1 MADAA
6 GMQWGRVARR
16 IRVPLG
22 FVFAVLYFW
31 LARPTWRFLA
41 FGAILILPG
50 LLIRALASGHVRKNE
65 ALATS
70 GLYAYTR
77 NPLYFGSLLMG
88 VGFAVAARSWWV
100 GVALVVMF
108 LAIYLPVI
116 RDEEAYLRGKFPE
129 FEEYARRVPR
139 MFPRFTPLRS
149 DDGGSGF
156 SLALYLKHREYNAL
170 IGCTL
175 LAGALVLKM
184 TVPETRF
191 AVRCLS
197 APSSS
202 MSMVGILRL
211 RFRPPGAD
219 ENFAQADS
227 AKGRR
232 GTYFFANNSLAWLN
246 SGRVELPPSHV
257 FSNSA

>member
-1 MADAA
+1 MPEYS
-6 GMQWGRVARR
+6 RVARR

-31 LARPTWRFLA
+31 LARPTWRFIAL
-41 FGAILILPG
+41 GAILIVPG

-65 ALATS
+65 ALATT
-70 GLYAYTR
+70 GPYAYTR
-77 NPLYFGSLLMG
+77 NPLYLGSLLMG

-116 RDEEAYLRGKFPE
+116 RDEEVFLRAKFPE

-156 SLALYLKHREYNAL
+156 SLDLYLKHREYNAL
-170 IGCTL
+170 IGCVFL
-175 LAGALVLKM
+175 VGALFVKM
-184 TVPETRF
+184 RF
-191 AVRCLS
+191 
-197 APSSS
+197 
-202 MSMVGILRL
+202 
-211 RFRPPGAD
+211 
-219 ENFAQADS
+219 
-227 AKGRR
+227 
-232 GTYFFANNSLAWLN
+232 
-246 SGRVELPPSHV
+246 
-257 FSNSA
+257 FS